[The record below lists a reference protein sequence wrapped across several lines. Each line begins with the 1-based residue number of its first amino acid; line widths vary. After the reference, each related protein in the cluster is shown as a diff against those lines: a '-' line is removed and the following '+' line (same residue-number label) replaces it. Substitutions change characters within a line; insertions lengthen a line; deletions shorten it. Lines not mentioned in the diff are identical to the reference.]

1 MAKAANKTAP
11 TTQSV
16 DAFVKA
22 VEHET
27 RRADALKCLALMR
40 KITGEDPVMWGPSIV
55 GFGQYHY
62 KYESGREG
70 DMLNVGFSPRKSSMV
85 LYVLGSLGEDEPLLK
100 KLGKYK
106 TGRACLYINTLADVD
121 ITVLEKIIAKSFKRT
136 NQTYNG

>member
-1 MAKAANKTAP
+1 MVKAANKTAP

-27 RRADALKCLALMR
+27 RRADALKCLTLMR

-106 TGRACLYINTLADVD
+106 TGRACLYINKLADVD
-121 ITVLEKIIAKSFKRT
+121 MTVLEKIIAKSFKRT